1 MYEGNVICL
10 GFSLASAT
18 FERYKLVRVRLK
30 HVRARNHRSHFTEV
44 ALQIIALGA
53 LPSCRDGRHCCPV
66 YRHRGAAAALEEAPG
81 AQFSEPLI
89 FHLRLP

>member
-1 MYEGNVICL
+1 MTVV
-10 GFSLASAT
+10 T
-18 FERYKLVRVRLK
+18 

-53 LPSCRDGRHCCPV
+53 LPSCRDGT
-66 YRHRGAAAALEEAPG
+66 AALSIAANAAALEEAPG

>member
-1 MYEGNVICL
+1 M
-10 GFSLASAT
+10 
-18 FERYKLVRVRLK
+18 
-30 HVRARNHRSHFTEV
+30 RARNHRSHFTEV

-53 LPSCRDGRHCCPV
+53 LPSCRDATAALSIAAT
-66 YRHRGAAAALEEAPG
+66 AAAALEEAPG